1 MKSYRHSITSIS
13 FVLFM
18 LNAAVLVGQAGG
30 RSSFR
35 FLHFPNS
42 ARTNALGGIAISEG
56 SYDGASAVQ
65 NPALLQSKWHGF
77 LSFNHQFYFGGI
89 QHGYFNY
96 VHHLSK
102 SNITL
107 HSGFQYVNYGK
118 LIQTDE
124 YEQEYGNF
132 RAGEYAWHLGAS
144 KPIYERL
151 TIGANLKL
159 ANSVLENY
167 TSFAIAADLGAR
179 YHIEEKKISVGLVMA
194 NLGSVLSRYNEDS
207 SQKVPYDVRLA
218 ITKRMDKA
226 PFSITLTAHHLHRWN
241 LLYEN
246 PEADNANLFQPET
259 RDTRWDWLENTARHL
274 QASAEVYIGKSENF
288 IIRLGYNHMRR
299 RDLSVQNFR
308 SIAGM
313 SGGIGFRVKK
323 LKLDYGFGT
332 YHLAGSSHHISLSML
347 LSSFTKPNALP

>member
-1 MKSYRHSITSIS
+1 MKSYRLLKTTILLLFFTSNAL
-13 FVLFM
+13 VL
-18 LNAAVLVGQAGG
+18 LGQSGG
-30 RSSFR
+30 RSGFR
-35 FLHFPNS
+35 FLHLPVS
-42 ARTNALGGIAISEG
+42 ARTNALGGISISEG

-65 NPALLQSKWHGF
+65 NPALLQSNWHGF

-102 SNITL
+102 NNITL

-118 LIQTDE
+118 MIQTDE
-124 YEQEYGNF
+124 FEQEYGNF
-132 RAGEYAWHLGAS
+132 RAGEYAWYLGAS
-144 KPIYERL
+144 KPVYERL
-151 TIGANLKL
+151 TVGANLKI

-179 YHIEEKKISVGLVMA
+179 YHIEEKKISIGLVMA
-194 NLGSVLSRYNEDS
+194 NVGGVLTRYSGDS
-207 SQKVPYDVRLA
+207 PQRLPYDVRLA
-218 ITKRMDKA
+218 ITKRMEKA

-246 PEADNANLFQPET
+246 PEADNANIFQSEA

-274 QASAEVYIGKSENF
+274 QASAEIYIGKSENF
-288 IIRLGYNHMRR
+288 ILRLGYNHMRR

-313 SGGIGFRVKK
+313 SGGLGFKIKK

-332 YHLAGSSHHISLSML
+332 YHLAGSSHHISLSLL